1 MAMQSAIQLVYQSM
15 KENMSF
21 KKVALFDLDGVV
33 FDTEP
38 LYTAFWCTVFACHY
52 PNAPQLATSIKGQTL
67 TWIYERYFADKPDL
81 QNEITAELNAFER
94 DMKFEY
100 VLGFEDFIAQLH
112 QLNVKTAVVTSSNKQ
127 KMQQV
132 YGQHPNFKVL
142 FDQVFTAED
151 FAKSKP
157 DPYCYLLGA
166 SHFGVKPTECVAFED
181 SINGFKSV
189 KSAGMPLVGLATSN
203 PVEVINQYTKVIIPN
218 YLHASFTDL
227 CNQL

>member
-1 MAMQSAIQLVYQSM
+1 
-15 KENMSF
+15 MSY
-21 KKVALFDLDGVV
+21 KKAALFDLDGVV

-38 LYTAFWCTVFACHY
+38 QYTAFWSTVFARYY
-52 PNAPQLATSIKGQTL
+52 PNEPQLATCIKGQTL

-81 QNEITAELNAFER
+81 QNKITAELNAFER
-94 DMKFEY
+94 NMRFEY

-112 QLNVKTAVVTSSNKQ
+112 QLKVNTAVVTSSNKE

-132 YGQHPNFKVL
+132 YDQHPNFKAL
-142 FDQVFTAED
+142 FDHVFTAED
-151 FAKSKP
+151 FVKSKP

-166 SHFGVKPTECVAFED
+166 SYFGVRPTECVAFED

-203 PVEVINQYTKVIIPN
+203 PVEVINQYAKAAIPN

>member
-1 MAMQSAIQLVYQSM
+1 
-15 KENMSF
+15 MSY
-21 KKVALFDLDGVV
+21 KKAALFDLDGVV

-38 LYTAFWCTVFACHY
+38 QYTAFWSTVFARHY
-52 PNAPQLATSIKGQTL
+52 PNEPQLATSIKGQTL

-81 QNEITAELNAFER
+81 QNKITAELNAFEHN
-94 DMKFEY
+94 MQFEY

-112 QLNVKTAVVTSSNKQ
+112 QLNVNTAVVTSSNKE

-132 YGQHPNFKVL
+132 YDQHPNFKAL
-142 FDQVFTAED
+142 FDHVFTAED
-151 FAKSKP
+151 FAKNKP

-166 SHFGVKPTECVAFED
+166 SYFGVEPTECVAFED

-203 PVEVINQYTKVIIPN
+203 SVEVINQYTKVIIPN
-218 YLHASFTDL
+218 YLQASFADL

>member
-1 MAMQSAIQLVYQSM
+1 
-15 KENMSF
+15 MSY
-21 KKVALFDLDGVV
+21 KKAALFDLDGVV

-38 LYTAFWCTVFACHY
+38 QYTAFWSTVFARYY
-52 PNAPQLATSIKGQTL
+52 PNEPQLATCIKGQTL

-81 QNEITAELNAFER
+81 QNEITAELNAFEHN
-94 DMKFEY
+94 MQFEY

-112 QLNVKTAVVTSSNKQ
+112 QLNVNTAVVTSSNKE

-132 YGQHPNFKVL
+132 YDQHPNFKAL
-142 FDQVFTAED
+142 FDHVFTAED

-166 SHFGVKPTECVAFED
+166 SYFGVRPTECVAFED
-181 SINGFKSV
+181 STSGFKSD

-203 PVEVINQYTKVIIPN
+203 SVEVINQYTKVIIPN
-218 YLHASFTDL
+218 YLQASFADL

>member
-1 MAMQSAIQLVYQSM
+1 
-15 KENMSF
+15 MSY
-21 KKVALFDLDGVV
+21 KKAALFDLDGVV

-38 LYTAFWCTVFACHY
+38 QYTAFWSTVFARHY
-52 PNAPQLATSIKGQTL
+52 PNEPQLATSIKGQTL

-81 QNEITAELNAFER
+81 QNEITAELNAFEHN
-94 DMKFEY
+94 MQFEY

-112 QLNVKTAVVTSSNKQ
+112 QLKVNTAVVTSSNKE

-132 YGQHPNFKVL
+132 NDQHPNFKAL
-142 FDQVFTAED
+142 FDHVFTAED

-157 DPYCYLLGA
+157 DPYCYLLEA
-166 SHFGVKPTECVAFED
+166 SYFGVEPTECVAFED
-181 SINGFKSV
+181 SVNGFKSV

-203 PVEVINQYTKVIIPN
+203 PVGVINQYTKVIIPN
-218 YLHASFTDL
+218 YLQASFTDL

>member
-1 MAMQSAIQLVYQSM
+1 
-15 KENMSF
+15 MSY

-38 LYTAFWCTVFACHY
+38 QYTAFWSTVFARYY
-52 PNAPQLATSIKGQTL
+52 PNEPQLATCIKGQTL

-81 QNEITAELNAFER
+81 QNKITAELNAFEHN
-94 DMKFEY
+94 MQFEY
-100 VLGFEDFIAQLH
+100 VLGFEGFIAQLH
-112 QLNVKTAVVTSSNKQ
+112 QLNVNTAVVTSSNKE

-132 YGQHPNFKVL
+132 YDQHPNFKVL
-142 FDQVFTAED
+142 FDHVFTAED

-166 SHFGVKPTECVAFED
+166 SYFGVKPAECVAFED
-181 SINGFKSV
+181 SVNGFKSV
-189 KSAGMPLVGLATSN
+189 KSAGMPLVGLAASN
-203 PVEVINQYTKVIIPN
+203 PVGVINQYTKVIVPN
-218 YLHASFTDL
+218 YLQASFADL

>member
-1 MAMQSAIQLVYQSM
+1 
-15 KENMSF
+15 MSF

-38 LYTAFWCTVFACHY
+38 LYTAFWRTVFARHY
-52 PNAPQLATSIKGQTL
+52 PNEPQLATSIKGQTL

-189 KSAGMPLVGLATSN
+189 KAAGMPLVGLATSN
-203 PVEVINQYTKVIIPN
+203 PVEVINRYTKVVIPN
-218 YLHASFTDL
+218 YLHASFTGL
-227 CNQL
+227 CSQL

>member
-1 MAMQSAIQLVYQSM
+1 
-15 KENMSF
+15 MSY

-38 LYTAFWCTVFACHY
+38 QYTAFWSTVFARYY
-52 PNAPQLATSIKGQTL
+52 PNEPQLATCIKGQTL

-81 QNEITAELNAFER
+81 QNKITAELNAFEHN
-94 DMKFEY
+94 MQFEY
-100 VLGFEDFIAQLH
+100 VLGFEGFIAQLH
-112 QLNVKTAVVTSSNKQ
+112 QLNVNTAVVTSSNKE

-132 YGQHPNFKVL
+132 YDQHPNFKVL
-142 FDQVFTAED
+142 FDHVFTAED

-166 SHFGVKPTECVAFED
+166 SYFGVKPAECVAFED
-181 SINGFKSV
+181 SVNGFKSV

-203 PVEVINQYTKVIIPN
+203 PVGVINQYTKVIVPN
-218 YLHASFTDL
+218 YLQASFADL

>member
-1 MAMQSAIQLVYQSM
+1 
-15 KENMSF
+15 MSY
-21 KKVALFDLDGVV
+21 KKAALFDLDGVV

-38 LYTAFWCTVFACHY
+38 QYTAFWSTVFARHY
-52 PNAPQLATSIKGQTL
+52 PNEPQLATSIKGQTL

-81 QNEITAELNAFER
+81 QNKITAELNTFER
-94 DMKFEY
+94 NMQFEY

-112 QLNVKTAVVTSSNKQ
+112 QLKVNTAVVTSSNKE

-132 YGQHPNFKVL
+132 YDQHPNFKVL
-142 FDQVFTAED
+142 FDHVFTAED

-166 SHFGVKPTECVAFED
+166 SYFGVRPTECVAFED
-181 SINGFKSV
+181 STSGFKSV

-203 PVEVINQYTKVIIPN
+203 SVEVINQYTKVIIPN
-218 YLHASFTDL
+218 YLQASFADL

>member
-1 MAMQSAIQLVYQSM
+1 
-15 KENMSF
+15 MSY
-21 KKVALFDLDGVV
+21 KKAALFDLDGVV

-38 LYTAFWCTVFACHY
+38 QYTAFWSTVFARHY
-52 PNAPQLATSIKGQTL
+52 PNEPQLATSIKGQTL

-81 QNEITAELNAFER
+81 QNKITAELNTFER
-94 DMKFEY
+94 NMQFEY

-112 QLNVKTAVVTSSNKQ
+112 QLKVNTAVVTSSNKE

-132 YGQHPNFKVL
+132 YDQHPNFKAL
-142 FDQVFTAED
+142 FDHVFTAED

-157 DPYCYLLGA
+157 DRYCYLLGA
-166 SHFGVKPTECVAFED
+166 SYFGVRPTECVAFED
-181 SINGFKSV
+181 STSGFKSV

-203 PVEVINQYTKVIIPN
+203 SVEVINQYTKVIIPN
-218 YLHASFTDL
+218 YLHASFADL

>member
-1 MAMQSAIQLVYQSM
+1 
-15 KENMSF
+15 MSY
-21 KKVALFDLDGVV
+21 KKAALFDLDGVV

-38 LYTAFWCTVFACHY
+38 QYTAFWSTVFARYY
-52 PNAPQLATSIKGQTL
+52 PNEPQLATCVKGQTL

-81 QNEITAELNAFER
+81 QNEITAELNAFEHN
-94 DMKFEY
+94 MQFEY

>member
-1 MAMQSAIQLVYQSM
+1 
-15 KENMSF
+15 MSY
-21 KKVALFDLDGVV
+21 KKAALFDLDGVV

-38 LYTAFWCTVFACHY
+38 QYTAFWSTVFARYY
-52 PNAPQLATSIKGQTL
+52 PNEPQLATCIKGQTL

-81 QNEITAELNAFER
+81 QNEITAELNVFER

-112 QLNVKTAVVTSSNKQ
+112 QLNVNTAVVTSSNKE

-132 YGQHPNFKVL
+132 YDQHPNFKAL
-142 FDQVFTAED
+142 FDHVFTAED

-157 DPYCYLLGA
+157 DPYCYLLGT
-166 SHFGVKPTECVAFED
+166 SYFGVKPTECVAFED

-189 KSAGMPLVGLATSN
+189 MSAGMPLVGLATSN
-203 PVEVINQYTKVIIPN
+203 SVEVINQYAKVIIPN
-218 YLHASFTDL
+218 YLQASFADL

>member
-1 MAMQSAIQLVYQSM
+1 
-15 KENMSF
+15 MSY
-21 KKVALFDLDGVV
+21 KKAALFDLDGVV

-38 LYTAFWCTVFACHY
+38 QYTAFWSTVFARYY
-52 PNAPQLATSIKGQTL
+52 PNEPQLATCIKGQTL

-81 QNEITAELNAFER
+81 QNKITAELNTFER
-94 DMKFEY
+94 NMQFEY

-112 QLNVKTAVVTSSNKQ
+112 QLKVNTAVVTSSNKE

-132 YGQHPNFKVL
+132 YDQHPNFKAL
-142 FDQVFTAED
+142 FDHVFTAED

-166 SHFGVKPTECVAFED
+166 SYFGVRPTECVAFED
-181 SINGFKSV
+181 STSGFKSV

-203 PVEVINQYTKVIIPN
+203 PVGVINQYTKVIIPN
-218 YLHASFTDL
+218 YLQASFTDL

>member
-1 MAMQSAIQLVYQSM
+1 
-15 KENMSF
+15 MSY
-21 KKVALFDLDGVV
+21 KKAALFDLDGVV

-38 LYTAFWCTVFACHY
+38 QYTAFWSTVFARYY
-52 PNAPQLATSIKGQTL
+52 PNEPQLATCIKGQTL

-81 QNEITAELNAFER
+81 QNEITAELNTFEHNIQ
-94 DMKFEY
+94 FEY

-112 QLNVKTAVVTSSNKQ
+112 QLNVNTAVVTSSNKE

-132 YGQHPNFKVL
+132 YDQHPNFKAL
-142 FDQVFTAED
+142 FDHVFTAED

-166 SHFGVKPTECVAFED
+166 SYFGVEPAECVAFED
-181 SINGFKSV
+181 SVNGFKSV
-189 KSAGMPLVGLATSN
+189 MSAGMPLVGLATSN
-203 PVEVINQYTKVIIPN
+203 SVEVINQYTKVIIPN
-218 YLHASFTDL
+218 YLQASFTDL

>member
-1 MAMQSAIQLVYQSM
+1 
-15 KENMSF
+15 MSY

-38 LYTAFWCTVFACHY
+38 LYTAFWRTVFARHY
-52 PNAPQLATSIKGQTL
+52 PDEPQLATSIKGQTL
-67 TWIYERYFADKPDL
+67 TWIYERYFADKPDV

-94 DMKFEY
+94 DMEFEY
-100 VLGFEDFIAQLH
+100 VLGFEGFIAQLH
-112 QLNVKTAVVTSSNKQ
+112 QLNIKAAVVTSSNKQ

-132 YGQHPNFKVL
+132 YSQHPNFKAL
-142 FDQVFTAED
+142 FDHVFTAED

-166 SHFGVKPTECVAFED
+166 SYFGVKPTECVAFED

-189 KSAGMPLVGLATSN
+189 KAAGMPLVGLATSN
-203 PVEVINQYTKVIIPN
+203 PVGVINQYTKVIIPN

-227 CNQL
+227 CNLL

>member
-1 MAMQSAIQLVYQSM
+1 
-15 KENMSF
+15 MSY

-38 LYTAFWCTVFACHY
+38 LYTEFWRAVFERYY
-52 PNAPQLATSIKGQTL
+52 PNELQLATAIKGQTL
-67 TWIYERYFADKPDL
+67 TWIYERYFADLPDL
-81 QNEITAELNAFER
+81 QNKITAELNAFEHN
-94 DMKFEY
+94 MQFEY

-112 QLNVKTAVVTSSNKQ
+112 QLNVNTAVVTSSNKE

-132 YGQHPNFKVL
+132 YDQHPNFKAL
-142 FDQVFTAED
+142 FDHVFTAED

-166 SHFGVKPTECVAFED
+166 SYFGVEPTECVAFED
-181 SINGFKSV
+181 SVNGFKSV

-203 PVEVINQYTKVIIPN
+203 SVEVINQYTKVIIPN
-218 YLHASFTDL
+218 YLQASFADL

>member
-1 MAMQSAIQLVYQSM
+1 
-15 KENMSF
+15 MSF

-33 FDTEP
+33 FNTEP
-38 LYTAFWCTVFACHY
+38 LYTAFWRTVFARHY
-52 PNAPQLATSIKGQTL
+52 PNEPQLATSIKGQTL

-100 VLGFEDFIAQLH
+100 VLGFEGFIAQLH
-112 QLNVKTAVVTSSNKQ
+112 QLNIKAAVVTSSNKR
-127 KMQQV
+127 
-132 YGQHPNFKVL
+132 
-142 FDQVFTAED
+142 
-151 FAKSKP
+151 KP

-166 SHFGVKPTECVAFED
+166 SYFGVKPTECVAFED

-189 KSAGMPLVGLATSN
+189 KLAGMPLVGLATSN
-203 PVEVINQYTKVIIPN
+203 PVGVINQYTKVVIPN

-227 CNQL
+227 CNLL

>member
-1 MAMQSAIQLVYQSM
+1 MNY
-15 KENMSF
+15 
-21 KKVALFDLDGVV
+21 KKAALFDLDGVV

-38 LYTAFWCTVFACHY
+38 QYTAFWSTVFARHY
-52 PNAPQLATSIKGQTL
+52 PNEPQLATSIKGQTL

-81 QNEITAELNAFER
+81 QNKITAELNTFER
-94 DMKFEY
+94 NMQFEY

-112 QLNVKTAVVTSSNKQ
+112 QLKVNTAVVTSSNKE

-132 YGQHPNFKVL
+132 YDQHPNFKAL
-142 FDQVFTAED
+142 FDHVFTAED

-166 SHFGVKPTECVAFED
+166 SYFEVKPTECVAFED
-181 SINGFKSV
+181 SVNGFKSV

-203 PVEVINQYTKVIIPN
+203 PVGVINQYTKVVIPN

-227 CNQL
+227 CNLL

>member
-1 MAMQSAIQLVYQSM
+1 
-15 KENMSF
+15 MSY
-21 KKVALFDLDGVV
+21 KKAALFDLDGVV

-38 LYTAFWCTVFACHY
+38 QYTAFWSTVFARYY
-52 PNAPQLATSIKGQTL
+52 PNEPQLATSIKGQTL

-81 QNEITAELNAFER
+81 QNRITAELNAFEHN
-94 DMKFEY
+94 MQFEY
-100 VLGFEDFIAQLH
+100 VLGFADFIAQLH
-112 QLNVKTAVVTSSNKQ
+112 QLNVNTAVVTSSNKE

-132 YGQHPNFKVL
+132 YDQHPNFKAL
-142 FDQVFTAED
+142 FDHVFTAED

-166 SHFGVKPTECVAFED
+166 SYFGVEPTECVAFED

-189 KSAGMPLVGLATSN
+189 MSAGMPLVGLATSN
-203 PVEVINQYTKVIIPN
+203 PVGVINQYTKVIIPN
-218 YLHASFTDL
+218 YLQASFADL

>member
-1 MAMQSAIQLVYQSM
+1 
-15 KENMSF
+15 MSY
-21 KKVALFDLDGVV
+21 KKAALFDLDGVV

-38 LYTAFWCTVFACHY
+38 QYTAFWSTVFARHY
-52 PNAPQLATSIKGQTL
+52 PNEPQLATSIKGQTL

-81 QNEITAELNAFER
+81 QNKITAELNTFER
-94 DMKFEY
+94 NMQFEY

-112 QLNVKTAVVTSSNKQ
+112 QLKVNTAVVTSSNKE

-132 YGQHPNFKVL
+132 YDQHPNFKAL
-142 FDQVFTAED
+142 FDHVFTAED

-166 SHFGVKPTECVAFED
+166 SYFGVRPTECVAFED
-181 SINGFKSV
+181 STSGFKSV

-203 PVEVINQYTKVIIPN
+203 SVEVINQYTKVIIPN
-218 YLHASFTDL
+218 YLHASFADL

>member
-1 MAMQSAIQLVYQSM
+1 
-15 KENMSF
+15 MSY
-21 KKVALFDLDGVV
+21 KKAALFDLDGVV

-38 LYTAFWCTVFACHY
+38 LYTTFWSTVFARHY
-52 PNAPQLATSIKGQTL
+52 PNEPQLATSIKGQTL

-81 QNEITAELNAFER
+81 QNAITAELNAFER

-112 QLNVKTAVVTSSNKQ
+112 QLNIKAAVVTSSNKQ

-132 YGQHPNFKVL
+132 YSQHPNFKAL
-142 FDQVFTAED
+142 FYHVFTAED
-151 FAKSKP
+151 FVKSKP

-166 SHFGVKPTECVAFED
+166 SYFEVKPTECVAFED

-203 PVEVINQYTKVIIPN
+203 PVGVINQYTKVVIPN

-227 CNQL
+227 CNLL

>member
-1 MAMQSAIQLVYQSM
+1 
-15 KENMSF
+15 MSY
-21 KKVALFDLDGVV
+21 KKAALFDLDGVV

-38 LYTAFWCTVFACHY
+38 QYTAFWSTVFARYY
-52 PNAPQLATSIKGQTL
+52 PNEPQLATCIKGQTL

-81 QNEITAELNAFER
+81 QNKITAELNAFER
-94 DMKFEY
+94 NMRFEY

-112 QLNVKTAVVTSSNKQ
+112 QLKVNTAVVTSSNKE

-132 YGQHPNFKVL
+132 YDQHPNFKAL
-142 FDQVFTAED
+142 FDHVFTAED
-151 FAKSKP
+151 FVKSKP

-166 SHFGVKPTECVAFED
+166 SYFGVRPTECVAFED

-203 PVEVINQYTKVIIPN
+203 PVGVINQYTKVVIPN

-227 CNQL
+227 CNLL

>member
-1 MAMQSAIQLVYQSM
+1 M
-15 KENMSF
+15 
-21 KKVALFDLDGVV
+21 
-33 FDTEP
+33 
-38 LYTAFWCTVFACHY
+38 
-52 PNAPQLATSIKGQTL
+52 ATSIKGQTL

-81 QNEITAELNAFER
+81 QNEITAELNAFEHN
-94 DMKFEY
+94 MQFEY

-112 QLNVKTAVVTSSNKQ
+112 QLNVKTAIVTSSNKE

-132 YGQHPNFKVL
+132 YDQHPNFKAL

-151 FAKSKP
+151 YVKSKP

-166 SHFGVKPTECVAFED
+166 SYFGVRPTECVAFED
-181 SINGFKSV
+181 SVNGFKSV

-203 PVEVINQYTKVIIPN
+203 SVEVINQYTKVIIPN
-218 YLHASFTDL
+218 YLQASFADL

>member
-1 MAMQSAIQLVYQSM
+1 
-15 KENMSF
+15 MSY
-21 KKVALFDLDGVV
+21 KKAALFDLDGVV

-38 LYTAFWCTVFACHY
+38 QYTAFWSTVFARHY
-52 PNAPQLATSIKGQTL
+52 PNEPQLATSIKGQTL

-81 QNEITAELNAFER
+81 QNKITAELNTFER
-94 DMKFEY
+94 NMQFEY

-112 QLNVKTAVVTSSNKQ
+112 QLKVNTAVVTSSNKE

-132 YGQHPNFKVL
+132 YYQHPNFKAL
-142 FDQVFTAED
+142 FDHVFTAED

-166 SHFGVKPTECVAFED
+166 SYFGVRPTECVAFED
-181 SINGFKSV
+181 STSGFKSV

-203 PVEVINQYTKVIIPN
+203 SVEVINQYTKVIIPN
-218 YLHASFTDL
+218 YLHASFADL

>member
-1 MAMQSAIQLVYQSM
+1 
-15 KENMSF
+15 MSY
-21 KKVALFDLDGVV
+21 KKAALFDLDGVV

-38 LYTAFWCTVFACHY
+38 QYTAFWSTVFARYY
-52 PNAPQLATSIKGQTL
+52 PNEPQLATCVKGQTL

-81 QNEITAELNAFER
+81 QNEITAELNAFEHN
-94 DMKFEY
+94 MQFEY

-132 YGQHPNFKVL
+132 YGQHPNFKAL